1 MGETPNYAFSVN
13 FFIRSVFRVKG
24 NVGGLEDG
32 EFYSES
38 IAAIFDASCPLVWEI
53 PAFECFDRIH
63 YYQSGDLGK
72 TPNSTNSSDVRYD
85 RDKYKRVFQV

>member
-1 MGETPNYAFSVN
+1 MFIRFKDIADSIVISNPKNLGETPNYAFSVN

-24 NVGGLEDG
+24 NVGGLEDR
-32 EFYSES
+32 EFHSES

-63 YYQSGDLGK
+63 S
-72 TPNSTNSSDVRYD
+72 
-85 RDKYKRVFQV
+85 